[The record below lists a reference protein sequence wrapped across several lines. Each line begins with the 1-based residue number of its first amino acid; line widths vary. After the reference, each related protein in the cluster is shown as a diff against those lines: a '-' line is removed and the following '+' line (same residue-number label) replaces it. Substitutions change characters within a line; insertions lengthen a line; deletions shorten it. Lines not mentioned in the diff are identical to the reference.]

1 MVNTHNEPTHKGER
15 TLAETS
21 NRISSQLSE
30 EEESLISRLM
40 SLDMKSIN
48 YQITQLFQSYSTILN
63 NIAGDELI
71 GNTQI
76 REIYTDYNGVFKEY
90 SKGRIFVK
98 NGIDELGYLLDHRN
112 EVSKL
117 IGVDSEEIWSNKR
130 NLAKVK
136 DYLNKLRGVCE
147 IGSVQDFMQLYIS
160 KHDGNIANL
169 DSLGDWTDYILTQGW
184 IDKLANRSIGGQY
197 SP

>member
-1 MVNTHNEPTHKGER
+1 M
-15 TLAETS
+15 
-21 NRISSQLSE
+21 
-30 EEESLISRLM
+30 
-40 SLDMKSIN
+40 
-48 YQITQLFQSYSTILN
+48 N
-63 NIAGDELI
+63 NIVGYELI

-147 IGSVQDFMQLYIS
+147 IGSVQDFTQMYIS
-160 KHDGNIANL
+160 KHDGNTANL
-169 DSLGDWTDYILTQGW
+169 DSLQDWTDYILTQGW